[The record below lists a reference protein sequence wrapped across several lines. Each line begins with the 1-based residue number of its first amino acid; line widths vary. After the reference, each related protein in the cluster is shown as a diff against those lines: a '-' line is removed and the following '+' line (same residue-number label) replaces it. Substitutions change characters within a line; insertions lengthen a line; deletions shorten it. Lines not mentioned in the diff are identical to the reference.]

1 LDDAEQVAVR
11 VREDDEVLP
20 RLRGPMKSR
29 TEAEETLDLG
39 LLVLGIEIQVKPI
52 LIQMTFG
59 REIQRQ
65 VGTPTFGVLE
75 NDPPSVR
82 GKLGNIVGAP
92 LARNPTFEGSRRNR

>member
-59 REIQRQ
+59 REIQRP
-65 VGTPTFGVLE
+65 VGTSSFGVPE
-75 NDPPSVR
+75 NDPPSVW
-82 GKLGNIVGAP
+82 GYLG
-92 LARNPTFEGSRRNR
+92 T